1 MGRPLKIAKSQT
13 ILTITATGSGLGAA
27 VTVSQNLTTTPTV
40 GVAAGMPFIPA
51 TTVGGLTGGTTYYI
65 NAITGNHTFTV
76 STTQLSVQPQ
86 VLATLS
92 TTSAQT
98 VKATVG
104 LIDYAFNNPNN
115 SNTSAP
121 SGSTQSFGVVGGNTA
136 QYGKQTL
143 VAVAIGQNGMS
154 GGGLTTDSGSSQFF
168 ASVDSLANIAAGTVI
183 QANVANING
192 TSTDLVTLGTVA
204 TVDAGILL
212 AITNT
217 VATGNFIVT
226 SGNAQTLADGLV
238 WFDTSFGP
246 IVNNTPYYLGTVAN
260 ATHFTVYIDPAG
272 TDVPMTTIDGITSN
286 LNQQTGNFAT
296 NATTTYVTPVNY
308 VYANEE
314 AGFIVRQ
321 KGKTKYLVQ
330 GSTSGLQA
338 QCYTANVANAALLPN
353 SMSITATTSAPA
365 TVYVQSL
372 NDYQSQLF
380 ATTVAPGSLVKG
392 TQYVIYYSG
401 TTNWT
406 AVGAASNITGITFTA
421 TGTGS
426 GTGTA
431 VLSSSSG
438 ETPSASNP
446 DVIAS
451 FNGAAAANAYYTPSN
466 PVVTVNNA

>member
-1 MGRPLKIAKSQT
+1 MGRPLKIAKSQAV
-13 ILTITATGSGLGAA
+13 LTITATGSGLGAA
-27 VTVSQNLTTTPTV
+27 VTVSQNLTTDPTV
-40 GVAAGMPFIPA
+40 GVIAGMPFVVA
-51 TTVGGLTGGTTYYI
+51 STVGGLVAGTTYYI

-92 TTSAQT
+92 TTSAQS

-121 SGSTQSFGVVGGNTA
+121 SGSNASFGVVGGNTA

-143 VAVAIGQNGMS
+143 VSVAIGQNGL
-154 GGGLTTDSGSSQFF
+154 GQLATDSGSSQFF
-168 ASVDSLANIAAGTVI
+168 ASVDPLTNITAGTVI

-192 TSTDLVTLGTVA
+192 ISTDLVTLGTVNS
-204 TVDAGILL
+204 VDSGLLL

-226 SGNAQTLADGLV
+226 SGNAQTLASGAV
-238 WFDTSFGP
+238 WFDTSFGN
-246 IVNNTPYYLGTVAN
+246 IKFNTPYYLGTVAN
-260 ATHFTVYIDPAG
+260 ATHFTVLSSPGGAN
-272 TDVPMTTIDGITSN
+272 VPLSTLNGITSN
-286 LNQQTGNFAT
+286 LNQHTGNFST
-296 NATTTYVTPVNY
+296 NAAATYAVPTSY
-308 VYANEE
+308 VFANEE
-314 AGFIVRQ
+314 AGYIVRQ
-321 KGKTKYLVQ
+321 KGKTKYLVT
-330 GSTSGLQA
+330 GSTSGLTA

-353 SMSITATTSAPA
+353 TMSITATTSTPS

-372 NDYQSQLF
+372 SDYQSQLF
-380 ATTVAPGSLVKG
+380 ATTVADGSFTPG

-401 TTNWT
+401 NTNWT
-406 AVGAASNITGITFTA
+406 AIGAASNITGITFTA
-421 TGTGS
+421 TGAGGS

-451 FNGAAAANAYYTPSN
+451 FNTAYPANQFYTPSN
-466 PVVTVNNA
+466 PVVTINNA

>member
-1 MGRPLKIAKSQT
+1 MGRPLKIAKSQAV
-13 ILTITATGSGLGAA
+13 LTITATGNGLGAA
-27 VTVSQNLTTTPTV
+27 VTVSQNLTTAPTV

-92 TTSAQT
+92 TTSAQS

-104 LIDYAFNNPNN
+104 LVDYAFSNPDN

-121 SGSTQSFGVVGGNTA
+121 SGSNASFGAVGGNTA

-143 VAVAIGQNGMS
+143 VRVAIGQNG

-168 ASVDSLANIAAGTVI
+168 ASVDTLANIAAGTVI

-192 TSTDLVTLGTVA
+192 TSTDLITLGTVA
-204 TVDAGILL
+204 TVDSGILL

-226 SGNAQTLADGLV
+226 SGDATTLSSGVV

-260 ATHFTVYIDPAG
+260 ATHFTVLANPAG
-272 TDVPMTTIDGITSN
+272 PNVPMTTINGITSN
-286 LNQQTGNFAT
+286 LNQHTGNFAA
-296 NATTTYVTPVNY
+296 NATTTYATPVNY
-308 VYANEE
+308 VYANQE
-314 AGFIVRQ
+314 AGYIVRQ
-321 KGKTKYLVQ
+321 KGKTKYLVT
-330 GSTSGLQA
+330 GSTSGLTA

-353 SMSITATTSAPA
+353 TMSITATTSAPA

-380 ATTVAPGSLVKG
+380 ATTVAPGSLVTG

-401 TTNWT
+401 TTDWT
-406 AVGAASNITGITFTA
+406 AVGAASNITGVTFTA

-431 VLSSSSG
+431 IL
-438 ETPSASNP
+438 TTANP

-451 FNGAAAANAYYTPSN
+451 FNTAYPANQFYTPSN
-466 PVVTVNNA
+466 PVVTINNA

>member
-143 VAVAIGQNGMS
+143 VAVAIGQNG

-204 TVDAGILL
+204 TVDAGVLL

-226 SGNAQTLADGLV
+226 SGDTADLSDGV
-238 WFDTSFGP
+238 FWFDTSFGP

-260 ATHFTVYIDPAG
+260 TTHFTVLANPSG
-272 TDVPMTTIDGITSN
+272 PNVPMTTIDGITSN
-286 LNQQTGNFAT
+286 LNQHTGNFAT
-296 NATTTYVTPVNY
+296 NATTTYATPVNY

-380 ATTVAPGSLVKG
+380 ATTVAPGSLVTG

-451 FNGAAAANAYYTPSN
+451 FNGAAAANAYYTPSR

>member
-13 ILTITATGSGLGAA
+13 VLTITATGSGLGAA
-27 VTVSQNLTTTPTV
+27 VTVTENLTTAPTV

-92 TTSAQT
+92 TTSAQS

-104 LIDYAFNNPNN
+104 LVDYAFSNPNN

-121 SGSTQSFGVVGGNTA
+121 SGSNASFGAVGGNTA

-143 VAVAIGQNGMS
+143 VRVAIGQNG

-168 ASVDSLANIAAGTVI
+168 ASVDTLANIAAGTVI

-192 TSTDLVTLGTVA
+192 TSTDLITLGTVA
-204 TVDAGILL
+204 TVDSGILL

-226 SGNAQTLADGLV
+226 SDDATTLSSGVV

-260 ATHFTVYIDPAG
+260 ATHFTVLANPAG
-272 TDVPMTTIDGITSN
+272 PNVPMTTINGITSN
-286 LNQQTGNFAT
+286 LNQHTGNFAA
-296 NATTTYVTPVNY
+296 NATTTYATPVNY
-308 VYANEE
+308 VYANQE
-314 AGFIVRQ
+314 AGYIVRQ
-321 KGKTKYLVQ
+321 KGKTKYLVT
-330 GSTSGLQA
+330 GSTSGLTA

-353 SMSITATTSAPA
+353 TMSITATTSAPA

-380 ATTVAPGSLVKG
+380 ATTVAPGSLVTG

-406 AVGAASNITGITFTA
+406 AVGAASNITGVTFTA

-431 VLSSSSG
+431 IL
-438 ETPSASNP
+438 TTANP

-451 FNGAAAANAYYTPSN
+451 FNTAYPANQFYTPSN
-466 PVVTVNNA
+466 PIVTVNNA

>member
-1 MGRPLKIAKSQT
+1 MGRPLKIAKSQAV
-13 ILTITATGSGLGAA
+13 LTITATGSGLGAA
-27 VTVSQNLTTTPTV
+27 VTVSQNLTTDPTV
-40 GVAAGMPFIPA
+40 GVIAGMPFVVA
-51 TTVGGLTGGTTYYI
+51 STVGGLVAGTTYYI

-92 TTSAQT
+92 TTSAQS

-121 SGSTQSFGVVGGNTA
+121 VS
-136 QYGKQTL
+136 
-143 VAVAIGQNGMS
+143 VAIGQNGL
-154 GGGLTTDSGSSQFF
+154 GQLATDSGSSQFF
-168 ASVDSLANIAAGTVI
+168 ASVDPLTNITAGTVI

-192 TSTDLVTLGTVA
+192 ISTDLVTLGTVNS
-204 TVDAGILL
+204 VDSGLLL

-226 SGNAQTLADGLV
+226 SGNAQTLASGAV
-238 WFDTSFGP
+238 WFDTSFGN
-246 IVNNTPYYLGTVAN
+246 IKFNTPYYLGTVAN
-260 ATHFTVYIDPAG
+260 ATHFTVLSSPGGAN
-272 TDVPMTTIDGITSN
+272 VPLSTLNGITSN
-286 LNQQTGNFAT
+286 LNQHTGNFST
-296 NATTTYVTPVNY
+296 NAAATYAVPTSY
-308 VYANEE
+308 VFANEE
-314 AGFIVRQ
+314 AGYIVRQ
-321 KGKTKYLVQ
+321 KGKTKYLVT
-330 GSTSGLQA
+330 GSTSGLTA

-353 SMSITATTSAPA
+353 TMSITATTSTPS

-372 NDYQSQLF
+372 SDYQSQLF
-380 ATTVAPGSLVKG
+380 ATTVADGSFTPG

-401 TTNWT
+401 NTNWT
-406 AVGAASNITGITFTA
+406 AIGAASNITGITFTA
-421 TGTGS
+421 TGAGGS

-451 FNGAAAANAYYTPSN
+451 FNTAYPANQFYTPSN
-466 PVVTVNNA
+466 PVVTINNA

>member
-13 ILTITATGSGLGAA
+13 VLTITATGSGLGAA

-51 TTVGGLTGGTTYYI
+51 TTVGGLVGGTTYYI

-104 LIDYAFNNPNN
+104 LVDYAFNNPNN

-143 VAVAIGQNGMS
+143 VAVAIGQNGE
-154 GGGLTTDSGSSQFF
+154 GGLATDSGSSQFF

-204 TVDAGILL
+204 TVDAGVLL

-226 SGNAQTLADGLV
+226 SGDTADLSDGV
-238 WFDTSFGP
+238 FWFDTSFGP

-260 ATHFTVYIDPAG
+260 TTHFTVLANPSG
-272 TDVPMTTIDGITSN
+272 PNVPMTTINGITSN
-286 LNQQTGNFAT
+286 LNQHTGNFAA
-296 NATTTYVTPVNY
+296 NATTTYATPVNY

-330 GSTSGLQA
+330 GATSGLQA

-353 SMSITATTSAPA
+353 SMSITATTAAPA

-380 ATTVAPGSLVKG
+380 ATTVADGSFTPGTK
-392 TQYVIYYSG
+392 YVVYYAG
-401 TTNWT
+401 NTDWT
-406 AVGAASNITGITFTA
+406 AVGAAGNITGITFTA
-421 TGTGS
+421 TAVGGS

>member
-1 MGRPLKIAKSQT
+1 MGRPLKIAKSQAV
-13 ILTITATGSGLGAA
+13 LTITATGNGLGAA
-27 VTVSQNLTTTPTV
+27 VTVSQNLTTAPTV

-92 TTSAQT
+92 TTSAQS

-104 LIDYAFNNPNN
+104 LVDYAFSNPNN

-121 SGSTQSFGVVGGNTA
+121 SGSNASFGAVGGNTA

-143 VAVAIGQNGMS
+143 VRVAIGQNG

-168 ASVDSLANIAAGTVI
+168 ASVDTLANIAAGTVI

-192 TSTDLVTLGTVA
+192 TSTDLITLGTVA
-204 TVDAGILL
+204 TVDSGILL

-226 SGNAQTLADGLV
+226 SGDATTLSSGVV

-260 ATHFTVYIDPAG
+260 ATHFTVLANPAG
-272 TDVPMTTIDGITSN
+272 PNVPMTTINGITSN
-286 LNQQTGNFAT
+286 LNQHTGNFAT
-296 NATTTYVTPVNY
+296 NATTTYATPVNY
-308 VYANEE
+308 VYANQE
-314 AGFIVRQ
+314 AGYIVRQ
-321 KGKTKYLVQ
+321 KGKTKYLVT
-330 GSTSGLQA
+330 GSTSGLTA

-353 SMSITATTSAPA
+353 TMSITATTSAPA

-380 ATTVAPGSLVKG
+380 ATTVAPGSLVTG

-401 TTNWT
+401 TTDWT
-406 AVGAASNITGITFTA
+406 AVGAASNITGVTFTA

-431 VLSSSSG
+431 IL
-438 ETPSASNP
+438 TTANP

-451 FNGAAAANAYYTPSN
+451 FNTAYPANQFYTPSN
-466 PVVTVNNA
+466 PVVTINNA

>member
-104 LIDYAFNNPNN
+104 LVDYAFNNPNN

-143 VAVAIGQNGMS
+143 VAVAIGQNGE
-154 GGGLTTDSGSSQFF
+154 GGLATDSGSSQFF

-204 TVDAGILL
+204 TVDAGVLL

-226 SGNAQTLADGLV
+226 SGDTADLSDGV
-238 WFDTSFGP
+238 FWFDTSFGP

-260 ATHFTVYIDPAG
+260 TTHFTVLANPSG
-272 TDVPMTTIDGITSN
+272 PNVPMTTIDGITSN
-286 LNQQTGNFAT
+286 LNQHTGNFAT
-296 NATTTYVTPVNY
+296 NATTTYATPVNY

-380 ATTVAPGSLVKG
+380 ATTVAPGSLVTG

-451 FNGAAAANAYYTPSN
+451 FNGAAAANAYYTPSR

>member
-13 ILTITATGSGLGAA
+13 VLTITATGSGLGAA

-143 VAVAIGQNGMS
+143 VAVAIGQNG

-192 TSTDLVTLGTVA
+192 TSTDLITLGTVA
-204 TVDAGILL
+204 TVDAGVLL

-226 SGNAQTLADGLV
+226 SGNAQTLAGGLV

-260 ATHFTVYIDPAG
+260 ATHFTVLANPSG
-272 TDVPMTTIDGITSN
+272 PNVPMTTINGITSN
-286 LNQQTGNFAT
+286 LNQHTGNFAA
-296 NATTTYVTPVNY
+296 NATTTYATPVNY

-330 GSTSGLQA
+330 GATSGLQA

-353 SMSITATTSAPA
+353 SMSITATTAAPA

-451 FNGAAAANAYYTPSN
+451 FNGAAAANAYYTPSR

>member
-40 GVAAGMPFIPA
+40 GVAAGMPFIPT

-143 VAVAIGQNGMS
+143 VAVAIGQNG

-204 TVDAGILL
+204 TVDAGVLL

-226 SGNAQTLADGLV
+226 SGDTADLSDGV
-238 WFDTSFGP
+238 FWFDTSFGP

-272 TDVPMTTIDGITSN
+272 TDVPMTTINGITST
-286 LNQQTGNFAT
+286 LNQHTGNFAT
-296 NATTTYVTPVNY
+296 NATTTYATPVNY

-451 FNGAAAANAYYTPSN
+451 FNGAAAANAYYTPSR

>member
-104 LIDYAFNNPNN
+104 LVDYAFNNPNN

-143 VAVAIGQNGMS
+143 VAVAIGQNG

-204 TVDAGILL
+204 TVDAGVLL

-226 SGNAQTLADGLV
+226 SGDTADLSDGV
-238 WFDTSFGP
+238 FWFDTSFGP

-260 ATHFTVYIDPAG
+260 TTHFTVLANPSG
-272 TDVPMTTIDGITSN
+272 PNVPMTTIDGITSN
-286 LNQQTGNFAT
+286 LNQHTGNFAT
-296 NATTTYVTPVNY
+296 NATTTYATPVNY

-380 ATTVAPGSLVKG
+380 ATTVAPGSLVTG

-451 FNGAAAANAYYTPSN
+451 FNGAAAANAYYTPSR

>member
-13 ILTITATGSGLGAA
+13 LLTITASGSGLGAA

-104 LIDYAFNNPNN
+104 LVDYAFNNPNN

-143 VAVAIGQNGMS
+143 VAVAIGQNG

-204 TVDAGILL
+204 TVDAGVLL

-226 SGNAQTLADGLV
+226 SGDTADLSDGV
-238 WFDTSFGP
+238 FWFDTSFGP

-260 ATHFTVYIDPAG
+260 TTHFTVLANPSG
-272 TDVPMTTIDGITSN
+272 PNVPMTTIDGITSN
-286 LNQQTGNFAT
+286 LNQHTGNFAT
-296 NATTTYVTPVNY
+296 NATTTYATPVNY

-380 ATTVAPGSLVKG
+380 ATTVAPGSLVTG

-451 FNGAAAANAYYTPSN
+451 FNGAAAANAYYTPSR